1 MNLILCIAFSLPH
14 LFKSQHFPVPKS
26 VDRPWLRVSL
36 RSIEPINYS
45 IVDLSHPQQG
55 GRNDGIHDQAAVMD
69 TIPYSRV
76 FYHAYPGAIIMHRG
90 RRYKIHSMNSPP
102 AFASTSVGYRY
113 DSSNLGAYAKPT
125 TARYSTRALSITLIT
140 IVKQFHRVEIGPL
153 NKLGLEISNTS
164 DSVEPTESV
173 LCEAGNARES
183 KEKQS
188 YDDPTGEPDRDD
200 GGEGKLE
207 KNIKKRK
214 PDVRVIPTEIA
225 DFVPPLAHGSIA
237 GNGVVTVKRT
247 VHGYK
252 KLSLVNRA
260 EVCIVMSS

>member
-1 MNLILCIAFSLPH
+1 MI
-14 LFKSQHFPVPKS
+14 KSHPLSCTQKS
-26 VDRPWLRVSL
+26 IDRPWLRVSL

-140 IVKQFHRVEIGPL
+140 IVKQFHRVEIPTL
-153 NKLGLEISNTS
+153 NNAKTS
-164 DSVEPTESV
+164 GSVETTENVLGEVGKEVELKDKESNHDAMDVPDQDDSEEMKETPT
-173 LCEAGNARES
+173 
-183 KEKQS
+183 
-188 YDDPTGEPDRDD
+188 
-200 GGEGKLE
+200 
-207 KNIKKRK
+207 KKK
-214 PDVRVIPTEIA
+214 GQDVETIPTEIA
-225 DFVPPLAHGSIA
+225 DFVPPLACGTIA

-260 EVCIVMSS
+260 EVRVCLYH